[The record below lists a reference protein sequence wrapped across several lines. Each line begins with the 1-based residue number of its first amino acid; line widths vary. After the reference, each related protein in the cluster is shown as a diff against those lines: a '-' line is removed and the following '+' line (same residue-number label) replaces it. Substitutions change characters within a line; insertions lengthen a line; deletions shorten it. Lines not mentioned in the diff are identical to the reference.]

1 MNNDLLLTLIVA
13 RIIVYTTIYTICLL
27 IGIVWG
33 GFLKI
38 KSRLASFRYKRRL
51 RAIKRRSL

>member
-1 MNNDLLLTLIVA
+1 MNNDLLLTLTIA

-33 GFLKI
+33 GFLEI
-38 KSRLASFRYKRRL
+38 KSRLASFKRRL
-51 RAIKRRSL
+51 RAIKRRVL